1 MTSAVIVAGYG
12 RRVFSSWLTGWSW
25 GLTLFANQ
33 AVAPL
38 IGLAIWTQA
47 APGRSDV
54 VTYFAALLIVTR
66 FTPGYGVHTFSG
78 MIYDGNLTDALLRP
92 HSPVLG
98 QVGWYFGIAAFD
110 LLFLA
115 PVVLAL
121 AVLLSVRP
129 VLDDVVLAIPSLAI
143 ACAMAFAFDFAVA
156 CSAFWTQR
164 YFAVA
169 DAAYRLL
176 FLFGG
181 VAAPIPLLPD
191 DVRPWFDA
199 LPFRWMRGYPAEIAS
214 GFVDRGDVGRGHLVQ
229 LGWLAG
235 MATIAFALYRRGIR
249 RFTAIGG

>member
-1 MTSAVIVAGYG
+1 VTSAVIVAGYG
-12 RRVFSSWLTGWSW
+12 RRVFSSWLAGWSW

-47 APGRSDV
+47 APGRADV

-78 MIYDGNLTDALLRP
+78 MIYDGTLTDVLLRP

-98 QVGWYFGIAAFD
+98 QVGWYFGVAAFD

-115 PVVLAL
+115 PVVLVLAL
-121 AVLLSVRP
+121 ALQVRP
-129 VLDDVVLAIPSLAI
+129 ELIDVVQAMPSLLL
-143 ACAMAFAFDFAVA
+143 ACGLAFAFDFSVA

-181 VAAPIPLLPD
+181 VAAPIPLLPAN
-191 DVRPWFDA
+191 VRPWFDA

-214 GFVDRGDVGRGHLVQ
+214 GLTDDVGRGLLIQAAWLVV
-229 LGWLAG
+229 LGSLALV
-235 MATIAFALYRRGIR
+235 LYRRGVR
-249 RFTAIGG
+249 RYTAIGG